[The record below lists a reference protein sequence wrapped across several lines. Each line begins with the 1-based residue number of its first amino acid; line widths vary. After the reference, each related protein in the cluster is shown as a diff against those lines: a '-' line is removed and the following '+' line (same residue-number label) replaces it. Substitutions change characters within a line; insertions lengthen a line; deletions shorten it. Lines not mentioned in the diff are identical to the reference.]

1 MLVSLK
7 AQHAEADSGLAGVQA
22 ELREQREKSNR
33 TSNYKR
39 GPLRAAIAEKK
50 LVEQHLSYTLL
61 QTEKKMA
68 DIQAIL
74 QQRAKDAARSR
85 RQRAMEGRRDM
96 SPGEESSKDLDSN
109 SHHSPGEPS
118 TSALAT
124 PGGAAET
131 EGKAREKD
139 SEEEWDG
146 EKGEEWQLK
155 VQDRGRGLIKESLL
169 RFGNELG
176 EDSVKDKKKK
186 KKKKKN
192 IARRQP
198 ETSVRGSG
206 DSTEEGECSNAEYMY
221 NDDVQAL
228 QKPGARDTNPADGN
242 TCMPQKP
249 AQPASVEVSG
259 PPAALHGDRET
270 IPAGTMACTGD
281 PMEGSFPCSLPT
293 PSLTCLP
300 SDLPLRVV
308 APPGVAGT
316 SASCP
321 QAAAGQDG
329 TGWSSLEQGDGPP
342 FPSAPLE
349 QARLLSPTSKSPPLF
364 VPQSVSL
371 DVSKFVFQSVP
382 PASLCVPLMSECV
395 TSPPVV
401 PVVPGAAGAMEDRTA
416 GDSHHPQPAVHT
428 EETASGG
435 KKSMTNIVFDST
447 GGLGMAEEDGS
458 MDVNVM
464 MGPIGLSK
472 KVHSQ
477 PVCINDV
484 APAPGVVAP
493 APGVVA
499 PAPGT
504 IAPGVVAPASGYVA
518 PAPGTVAPAPG
529 TVAPAPGTV
538 SPAPGYV
545 APASGYVA
553 PAPGSLELIGTQV
566 AGTSTGTGT
575 LTKGAAVINSL
586 DAQAGTQVPLRHS
599 QVVTQG
605 SGVTEASG
613 SARGVRPNHSQT
625 AGPGAPN
632 AWASG
637 PPRLSVDGPATRP
650 QVSFGNRRN
659 VVRLICGG
667 EIQVPDRRW
676 LVTRL
681 KDMGFAPVDLY
692 ALIHASG
699 TREFDVSFMTSQ
711 LLDRFWAG
719 WEAARSAQGTKWAG
733 FTAVA
738 ISRQGLKKV
747 TFLVR
752 NESIPIADILVWGC

>member
-1 MLVSLK
+1 
-7 AQHAEADSGLAGVQA
+7 
-22 ELREQREKSNR
+22 
-33 TSNYKR
+33 
-39 GPLRAAIAEKK
+39 
-50 LVEQHLSYTLL
+50 
-61 QTEKKMA
+61 
-68 DIQAIL
+68 
-74 QQRAKDAARSR
+74 
-85 RQRAMEGRRDM
+85 MEGRRDM

-169 RFGNELG
+169 KFGNELG

-228 QKPGARDTNPADGN
+228 QKPGARDTNPAGGN

-308 APPGVAGT
+308 ASPGVAGT

-382 PASLCVPLMSECV
+382 PASLCVPLMSACV

-401 PVVPGAAGAMEDRTA
+401 PVVPSGCRGCRWRYGRQDCR
-416 GDSHHPQPAVHT
+416 GLPSSS
-428 EETASGG
+428 AS
-435 KKSMTNIVFDST
+435 
-447 GGLGMAEEDGS
+447 
-458 MDVNVM
+458 
-464 MGPIGLSK
+464 
-472 KVHSQ
+472 
-477 PVCINDV
+477 
-484 APAPGVVAP
+484 
-493 APGVVA
+493 
-499 PAPGT
+499 
-504 IAPGVVAPASGYVA
+504 
-518 PAPGTVAPAPG
+518 
-529 TVAPAPGTV
+529 
-538 SPAPGYV
+538 SPY
-545 APASGYVA
+545 
-553 PAPGSLELIGTQV
+553 
-566 AGTSTGTGT
+566 
-575 LTKGAAVINSL
+575 
-586 DAQAGTQVPLRHS
+586 
-599 QVVTQG
+599 
-605 SGVTEASG
+605 
-613 SARGVRPNHSQT
+613 
-625 AGPGAPN
+625 
-632 AWASG
+632 
-637 PPRLSVDGPATRP
+637 
-650 QVSFGNRRN
+650 
-659 VVRLICGG
+659 
-667 EIQVPDRRW
+667 
-676 LVTRL
+676 
-681 KDMGFAPVDLY
+681 
-692 ALIHASG
+692 
-699 TREFDVSFMTSQ
+699 
-711 LLDRFWAG
+711 
-719 WEAARSAQGTKWAG
+719 
-733 FTAVA
+733 
-738 ISRQGLKKV
+738 
-747 TFLVR
+747 
-752 NESIPIADILVWGC
+752 